1 MPTGGERRSATL
13 RGMNAIRLPAL
24 SWGVAWALAASASVA
39 QESPPARTADDAGQP
54 RWELGLAA
62 GGGRVADYPGA
73 DESHARGI
81 VLPVFIYRGPV
92 LRVDGGGIRG
102 RVFDSPD
109 WELDLSA
116 TAAFNARDNDARRG
130 MPGLDYLFGVG
141 PQLVYKGFRSR
152 TGGPT
157 VHLKTRAIFSTDFDR
172 IDQRGATFDPE
183 LRWRFRPWSES
194 RSTLTL
200 SVQPTWAS
208 RALHAYF
215 YDVDP
220 AHATAVRPAYRARAG
235 YLGTD
240 LGATLSGRTTPT
252 LSWFVTARAMSMHG
266 AANAESPLMRDKLN
280 LNVGAGIV
288 WTPWQSRQLTP

>member
-1 MPTGGERRSATL
+1 MRTGGVRRSATL
-13 RGMNAIRLPAL
+13 RAMTAWPRVLGFGA
-24 SWGVAWALAASASVA
+24 AWALATSHGFA
-39 QESPPARTADDAGQP
+39 QNAPEAAPLESPGQP
-54 RWELGLAA
+54 RWEVGLAA

-73 DESHARGI
+73 DQIHGRGV
-81 VLPVFIYRGPV
+81 VLPVFIFRGPV

-102 RVFDSPD
+102 LVFDSPD

-141 PQLVYKGFRSR
+141 PQLVYKGLRSSA
-152 TGGPT
+152 GGPT
-157 VHLKTRAIFSTDFDR
+157 LHVKTRAIFSTDFDR

-183 LRWRFRPWSES
+183 LRWRFRPWRES
-194 RSTLTL
+194 PSALTL

-208 RALHAYF
+208 RALQAYF
-215 YDVDP
+215 YEVDA
-220 AHATAVRPAYRARAG
+220 AHATAARPAYRARAG

-240 LGATLSGRTTPT
+240 FAISVSGRATQT
-252 LSWFVTARAMSMHG
+252 LSWFATARAMSLHG
-266 AANAESPLMRDKLN
+266 AANAGSPLMRDKLN
-280 LNVGAGIV
+280 LNLGAGIV